1 MKYLT
6 TIVTLMA
13 LNIFAVISLLY
24 FGDVSRKIEKKNK
37 QLILEISDYQE
48 QLEINEVEFN
58 LHNNYSYLK
67 QLQNI
72 YFDFETTN
80 SLGHNRIS
88 LQDFQNRELT
98 NVYKVQLN

>member
-6 TIVTLMA
+6 TIITFIA

-24 FGDVSRKIEKKNK
+24 FGDISREIEKKNK
-37 QLILEISDYQE
+37 QLIVKISEFQE
-48 QLEINEVEFN
+48 QLEVNEVEFN
-58 LHNNYSYLK
+58 LYNNYSYLK

-88 LQDFQNRELT
+88 LHDFQNKELT

>member
-6 TIVTLMA
+6 TIITLIA

-24 FGDVSRKIEKKNK
+24 FGDISREMEKKNK
-37 QLILEISDYQE
+37 QLIVRISEFQE
-48 QLEINEVEFN
+48 QLEVNEVEFI
-58 LHNNYSYLK
+58 LYNNYSYLK

>member
-6 TIVTLMA
+6 TIITLITI
-13 LNIFAVISLLY
+13 NIFAVISLLY

-58 LHNNYSYLK
+58 LYNNYSYLK

-88 LQDFQNRELT
+88 LQDFQNKELT

>member
-6 TIVTLMA
+6 TIITLIV
-13 LNIFAVISLLY
+13 LNIIAVISLLY
-24 FGDVSRKIEKKNK
+24 FGDISREIEKKNK
-37 QLILEISDYQE
+37 QLIVRISEFQE
-48 QLEINEVEFN
+48 QLEVNEVEFN
-58 LHNNYSYLK
+58 LYNNYSYLK

-88 LQDFQNRELT
+88 LQDFQNKELT

>member
-6 TIVTLMA
+6 TTVTLLA

-58 LHNNYSYLK
+58 LYNNYSYLK

-72 YFDFETTN
+72 YFDFEITN
-80 SLGHNRIS
+80 SPGHNRIS
-88 LQDFQNRELT
+88 LKDFQNRELT
-98 NVYKVQLN
+98 NVYKVNSN

>member
-6 TIVTLMA
+6 TIITLIA

-24 FGDVSRKIEKKNK
+24 FGNISREIEKKNK
-37 QLILEISDYQE
+37 QLIVRISEFQE
-48 QLEINEVEFN
+48 QLEVNEVEFN
-58 LHNNYSYLK
+58 LYNNYSYLK

-80 SLGHNRIS
+80 SLEHNRIS
-88 LQDFQNRELT
+88 LQDFQNKELT

>member
-6 TIVTLMA
+6 TIITLIA

-24 FGDVSRKIEKKNK
+24 FGDISREIEKKNK
-37 QLILEISDYQE
+37 QLIVRISEFQE
-48 QLEINEVEFN
+48 QLEVNEVEFN
-58 LHNNYSYLK
+58 LYNNYSYLK

>member
-6 TIVTLMA
+6 TIITLIA

-24 FGDVSRKIEKKNK
+24 FGDLSREIEKKNK
-37 QLILEISDYQE
+37 QLIVRISEFQE
-48 QLEINEVEFN
+48 QLEVNEVEFN
-58 LHNNYSYLK
+58 LYNNYSYLK

-88 LQDFQNRELT
+88 LQDFQNKELT

>member
-6 TIVTLMA
+6 TIITLIA
-13 LNIFAVISLLY
+13 LNMFAVISLLY
-24 FGDVSRKIEKKNK
+24 FGNISREIEKKNK
-37 QLILEISDYQE
+37 ELIQEISEYQE

-58 LHNNYSYLK
+58 LYNNYSYLK

-80 SLGHNRIS
+80 SPGNNRIS
-88 LQDFQNRELT
+88 LKDFQNRDLT
-98 NVYKVQLN
+98 NVYKVNSN

>member
-6 TIVTLMA
+6 TIVTLIA

-48 QLEINEVEFN
+48 ELEINEVEFN
-58 LHNNYSYLK
+58 LYNNYSYLK

-72 YFDFETTN
+72 YFDFEITN
-80 SLGHNRIS
+80 SPGNNRIS
-88 LQDFQNRELT
+88 LKDFQNRELT
-98 NVYKVQLN
+98 NVYKVNSN

>member
-1 MKYLT
+1 M
-6 TIVTLMA
+6 TLIF

-24 FGDVSRKIEKKNK
+24 FGDISRKIEKKNK
-37 QLILEISDYQE
+37 KIILEISEYQE

-58 LHNNYSYLK
+58 LYNNYSYLK

>member
-6 TIVTLMA
+6 TIITLIT

-24 FGDVSRKIEKKNK
+24 FGNISREIEKQNK
-37 QLILEISDYQE
+37 QLIVRISEFQE
-48 QLEINEVEFN
+48 QLEVNEVEFN
-58 LHNNYSYLK
+58 LYNNYSYLK

-88 LQDFQNRELT
+88 LQDFQNKELT

>member
-37 QLILEISDYQE
+37 QLIVRISEFQE
-48 QLEINEVEFN
+48 QLEVNEVEFN
-58 LHNNYSYLK
+58 LYNNYSYLK

>member
-6 TIVTLMA
+6 TIITLIT

-24 FGDVSRKIEKKNK
+24 FGDISREIEKKNK
-37 QLILEISDYQE
+37 QLIVRISEFQE
-48 QLEINEVEFN
+48 QLEVNEVEFN
-58 LHNNYSYLK
+58 LYNNYSYLK

>member
-1 MKYLT
+1 MT
-6 TIVTLMA
+6 FIF

-24 FGDVSRKIEKKNK
+24 FGDISRKIEKKNK

-58 LHNNYSYLK
+58 LYNNYSYLK

-80 SLGHNRIS
+80 SPGHNRIS
-88 LQDFQNRELT
+88 LKDFQNRELT
-98 NVYKVQLN
+98 NVYKVNSN

>member
-1 MKYLT
+1 M
-6 TIVTLMA
+6 
-13 LNIFAVISLLY
+13 
-24 FGDVSRKIEKKNK
+24 IEKKNK
-37 QLILEISDYQE
+37 QLIVKISEFQE
-48 QLEINEVEFN
+48 QLEVNEVEFN
-58 LHNNYSYLK
+58 LYNNYSYLK

>member
-1 MKYLT
+1 M
-6 TIVTLMA
+6 TLIF

-24 FGDVSRKIEKKNK
+24 FGDISRKIEKKNK
-37 QLILEISDYQE
+37 QLILEISEYQE

-58 LHNNYSYLK
+58 LYNNYSYLK

>member
-6 TIVTLMA
+6 TIITLIA

-24 FGDVSRKIEKKNK
+24 FGDISRKIEKKNK

-58 LHNNYSYLK
+58 LYNNYSYLK

>member
-6 TIVTLMA
+6 TIITLIA

-24 FGDVSRKIEKKNK
+24 FGDISRKIEKNNK
-37 QLILEISDYQE
+37 QLILEISKYQE
-48 QLEINEVEFN
+48 QLEINEVEFI
-58 LHNNYSYLK
+58 LYNNYSYLK

>member
-1 MKYLT
+1 M
-6 TIVTLMA
+6 TLIF

-24 FGDVSRKIEKKNK
+24 FGDISRKIEKKNK
-37 QLILEISDYQE
+37 QLILEISEYQE

-58 LHNNYSYLK
+58 LYNNYSYLQ

-80 SLGHNRIS
+80 SPGHNRIS
-88 LQDFQNRELT
+88 LKDFQNRELT
-98 NVYKVQLN
+98 NVYKVNSN

>member
-6 TIVTLMA
+6 TIITLIA

-24 FGDVSRKIEKKNK
+24 FGNISREIEKKNK
-37 QLILEISDYQE
+37 QLIVRISEFQE
-48 QLEINEVEFN
+48 QLEVNEVEFN
-58 LHNNYSYLK
+58 LYNNYSYLK

-88 LQDFQNRELT
+88 LQDFQNKELT

>member
-6 TIVTLMA
+6 TIITLIA

-24 FGDVSRKIEKKNK
+24 VGDISREIEKKNK
-37 QLILEISDYQE
+37 QLIVRISEFQE
-48 QLEINEVEFN
+48 QLEVNEVEFN
-58 LHNNYSYLK
+58 LYNNYSYLK

>member
-1 MKYLT
+1 M
-6 TIVTLMA
+6 TLIF

-24 FGDVSRKIEKKNK
+24 FGDISRKIEKKNK

-58 LHNNYSYLK
+58 LYNNYSYLK

-80 SLGHNRIS
+80 SPGHNRIS
-88 LQDFQNRELT
+88 LKDFQNRELT
-98 NVYKVQLN
+98 NVYKVNSN

>member
-1 MKYLT
+1 M
-6 TIVTLMA
+6 TLIF

-24 FGDVSRKIEKKNK
+24 FGDISRKIEKKNK
-37 QLILEISDYQE
+37 KIILEISEYQE

-58 LHNNYSYLK
+58 LYNNYSYLK

-80 SLGHNRIS
+80 SPGHNRIS
-88 LQDFQNRELT
+88 LKYFQNRELT
-98 NVYKVQLN
+98 NVYKVNSN

>member
-1 MKYLT
+1 M
-6 TIVTLMA
+6 TLIF

-24 FGDVSRKIEKKNK
+24 FGDISRKIEKKNK
-37 QLILEISDYQE
+37 QIILEISEYQE

-58 LHNNYSYLK
+58 LYNNYSYLK

-80 SLGHNRIS
+80 SPGHNRIS
-88 LQDFQNRELT
+88 LKDFQDRELI
-98 NVYKVQLN
+98 NVYKVNSN

>member
-6 TIVTLMA
+6 TIITLITI
-13 LNIFAVISLLY
+13 NIFAVISLLY

-58 LHNNYSYLK
+58 LYNNYSYLK

-80 SLGHNRIS
+80 SPGHNRIS
-88 LQDFQNRELT
+88 LKDFQNRELT
-98 NVYKVQLN
+98 NVYKVNSN

>member
-6 TIVTLMA
+6 TIITLIF

-24 FGDVSRKIEKKNK
+24 FGDISRKIEKKNK
-37 QLILEISDYQE
+37 QLILEISEYQE

-58 LHNNYSYLK
+58 LYNNYSYLK

-72 YFDFETTN
+72 YFDFETIN
-80 SLGHNRIS
+80 LPGHNRIS
-88 LQDFQNRELT
+88 LKDFQNRELA
-98 NVYKVQLN
+98 NVYKVNSN

>member
-6 TIVTLMA
+6 TIITLIA

-24 FGDVSRKIEKKNK
+24 FGDISRKIEKKNK
-37 QLILEISDYQE
+37 QLILGISEYQE

-58 LHNNYSYLK
+58 LYNNYSYLK

-80 SLGHNRIS
+80 SPGHNRIS

>member
-6 TIVTLMA
+6 TTVTLLA

-58 LHNNYSYLK
+58 LYNNYSYLK

-80 SLGHNRIS
+80 SIRHNRIS

-98 NVYKVQLN
+98 NVYKVKLN